1 MVRAAATPTGREK
14 VTVLNE
20 RESGKNREIEILRA
34 VAITYVVASHW
45 VPHFLGRFG
54 SLGQAFQRY
63 TATWSGV
70 DLFFCISG
78 YVIARSMLTASR
90 ALAASGSNTSFASLA
105 APFWIRRIFRL
116 WPSAWLWAVIPVI
129 LSVTWNRN
137 GFFGGTGPAVL
148 DAVMAILNV
157 ENLHYYKCLRTETCG
172 PLGVY
177 WSLSLE
183 EQFYWIFPF
192 LLLLLRR
199 RALVVGLVA
208 LAAIQIVLPRAN
220 AFSADPSLLWLIRT
234 DAICVGILL
243 ALFEPQ
249 TKILATPYILATP
262 LRARAVTL
270 ALLVILAIAPA
281 PAFGFT
287 RATGILAL
295 VSGALV
301 WIARF
306 DRGLILPRSR
316 LDPILLWVGSRSY
329 SLYLIHAVAGGAG
342 SELRDRIV
350 GVTPQ
355 TGHWLGVAVGVL
367 CTVGLALGLSELNF
381 RFVETP
387 LRLVGRRVSHS
398 LNRGPGHEVARV
410 PG

>member
-1 MVRAAATPTGREK
+1 MRAAAAPTGGEK
-14 VTVLNE
+14 VTVPNE
-20 RESGKNREIEILRA
+20 RQSGKNREIEILRA
-34 VAITYVVASHW
+34 VAITYVVAAHW

-78 YVIARSMLTASR
+78 YVIARSMLTSSR
-90 ALAASGSNTSFASLA
+90 AVAASGSSVSFASLA
-105 APFWIRRIFRL
+105 GPFWIRRIFRL
-116 WPSAWLWAVIPVI
+116 WPSAWLWAVIPMI
-129 LSVTWNRN
+129 LSVIWNRS
-137 GFFGGTGPAVL
+137 GLFGGTGPAVL
-148 DAVMAILNV
+148 DAVMAMLNV
-157 ENLHYYKCLRTETCG
+157 ENLYYYKCLRTETCG

-199 RALVVGLVA
+199 RALLVGLVA
-208 LAAIQIVLPRAN
+208 LAAIQIVLPRPN
-220 AFSADPSLLWLIRT
+220 AFSTDPSLLWLIRT

-243 ALFEPQ
+243 ALFESQGKLP
-249 TKILATPYILATP
+249 ATPSILATP

-270 ALLVILAIAPA
+270 ALLLVLAIAPA
-281 PAFGFT
+281 PAFGLT
-287 RATGILAL
+287 CATGILAL

-306 DRGLILPRSR
+306 DRGLILPKSR
-316 LDPILLWVGSRSY
+316 LDPVLLWVGSRSY
-329 SLYLIHAVAGGAG
+329 SLYLIHAVAGLAA

-350 GVTPQ
+350 GAAPH
-355 TGHWLGVAVGVL
+355 TGHWIGVTGGAL

-381 RFVETP
+381 RFIETP
-387 LRLVGRRVSHS
+387 LRLLGRRVSPS
-398 LNRGPGHEVARV
+398 LNRGLGHEVARV